1 MSSNTLRAKGIIDA
15 RRESAELEAEKKRI
29 ELEAISPELCDVNA
43 KTARTGLDALKV
55 ISLGQ
60 GNKDF
65 VDALARQNSELQAK
79 RGEILRELGLSE
91 DALAPHYTCPICE
104 DRGTVDGHYC
114 ECFKALVKQ
123 LQFDNLCG
131 CAPAKASTFENFDL
145 GFYSG
150 EALTRMTQI
159 YEYCKSWA
167 ADFDRDTNSI
177 LMCGQTGLGKT
188 HLSLAIANVV
198 VGKGYNVIYSSASN
212 LLSKLEKEKFG
223 RYQGDES
230 PEEMALSCDLLILD
244 DLGTEYTRD
253 FERAA
258 IYNIVNT
265 RLLSA
270 LPTIINTNLLYDE
283 IAEKY
288 DKRVYSRLIGN
299 YQPLEFLGEDVRQKM
314 NKI

>member
-1 MSSNTLRAKGIIDA
+1 MASNVERAMKIINA
-15 RRESAELEAEKKRI
+15 RRENAEREAEKKRF
-29 ELEAISPELCDVNA
+29 ELEAVSPELREVNSKITRA
-43 KTARTGLDALKV
+43 GLDAIKV
-55 ISLGQ
+55 LGMGQ
-60 GNKDF
+60 GGKEYIDN
-65 VDALARQNSELQAK
+65 LARRNRELQERREA
-79 RGEILRELGLSE
+79 ILRGVGLPA

-104 DRGTVDGHYC
+104 DNGTVKGRYC
-114 ECFKALVKQ
+114 ECLKALVKQ
-123 LQFDNLCG
+123 LQYDNLCG
-131 CAPAKASTFENFDL
+131 CAPAKESTFENFDL
-145 GFYSG
+145 GYYDG

-159 YEYCKSWA
+159 YNYCKSWA
-167 ADFDRDTNSI
+167 SDFGRDSNSI

-198 VGKGYNVIYSSASN
+198 VAMGYNVIYSSAGN

-223 RYQGDES
+223 RYTGEES
-230 PEEMALSCDLLILD
+230 PEEMVLSCDLLVLD
-244 DLGTEYTRD
+244 DLGTEYTRE

-265 RLLSA
+265 RLLSG

-299 YQPLEFLGEDVRQKM
+299 YQPLEFLGEDVRQKK
-314 NKI
+314 NY

>member
-1 MSSNTLRAKGIIDA
+1 MASNIERAKGIINT
-15 RRESAELEAEKKRI
+15 RRENAELEAEKKRL
-29 ELEAISPELCDVNA
+29 ELETVSPELCEVNA
-43 KTARTGLDALKV
+43 KIARTGLDALKV
-55 ISLGQ
+55 ITMGQ
-60 GNKDF
+60 GSKDF
-65 VDALARQNSELQAK
+65 VDALAKQNFELQAK
-79 RGEILRELGLSE
+79 RGEILRSLGLSE
-91 DALAPHYTCPICE
+91 DALAPHYTCSVCE
-104 DRGTVDGHYC
+104 DKGVVDGHYC
-114 ECFKALVKQ
+114 DCLKALVRQ
-123 LQFDNLCG
+123 LQFDNLCS

-145 GFYSG
+145 GYYSG
-150 EALTRMTQI
+150 EALARMTQI
-159 YEYCKSWA
+159 YNYCKSWA
-167 ADFDRDTNSI
+167 ADFDKDTNSI

-212 LLSKLEKEKFG
+212 LLSQLEKEKFG
-223 RYQGDES
+223 RYTGEDS
-230 PEEMALSCDLLILD
+230 PEELALSCDLLILD